1 VRTILQVLSEDERSQ
16 VHERTLHLLAT
27 TGVRV
32 DTGRGRQILAEAGAE
47 IDEHT
52 GIVRFPR
59 ALIETCLQ
67 SAPRRFSLGGRRPGW
82 SLPMNS
88 GECTLQADGA
98 AVFVYDSLTG
108 ERRPATD
115 DDWLAA
121 TRLIDVLD
129 EVGVYWEMVDPTSAE
144 RSVGDLVA
152 YWRGILSH
160 FSKHVQDCPFTSE
173 QSRWML
179 EVLQAVFGGKEEVR
193 RLHPVSFLLCP
204 LSPLMIEAAY
214 TDAYLETV
222 GWDLPVA
229 IMPMPMMGSTAPA
242 SLISTLMLANCE
254 VLAMLCL
261 VQAAAPGTPII
272 YAPAP
277 SVMDPH
283 SGRYSSGEV
292 EHALL
297 GTAVT
302 EMARYY
308 DLPCETSTGGTRHHI
323 PSIQA
328 GFERALNWALPALSW
343 PDLLVGPGL
352 LSGATILS
360 MEQVLIDVEIFRR
373 CRRLATGIGSPETC
387 GTGPPETCGTGP
399 PETCGTGSHAGQWL
413 DEVVAAVGPG
423 GNFLAQRSSRD
434 SIRRGEWYIGKMGV
448 GDTFEQWDAAG
459 RPDLLAELRD
469 QVAHLLASHQPLPL
483 DEAVE
488 RELDRIEERARQV
501 I

>member
-1 VRTILQVLSEDERSQ
+1 MRTTLQVLSEDERSQ
-16 VHERTLHLLAT
+16 VHERTLRLLAT

-47 IDEHT
+47 TDEHT
-52 GIVRFPR
+52 AVVRFPR
-59 ALIETCLQ
+59 ALVETCLQ
-67 SAPRRFSLGGRRPGW
+67 AAPRRFSLGGRRPGW
-82 SLPMNS
+82 SLPMNA
-88 GECTLQADGA
+88 GECTLLADGT

-108 ERRPATD
+108 ERRPATG

-121 TRLIDVLD
+121 TRLIDALD
-129 EVGVYWEMVDPTSAE
+129 EVGVYWEMVEPASAE
-144 RSVGDLVA
+144 RSAGDLVA
-152 YWRGILSH
+152 YWRGIFHH
-160 FSKHVQDCPFTSE
+160 FSKHVQDCPFTPE

-179 EVLQAVFGGKEEVR
+179 EVVQTVFGGKAEVR

-204 LSPLMIEAAY
+204 LSPLVIEAGY

-229 IMPMPMMGSTAPA
+229 IMPLPMMGSTAPA
-242 SLISTLMLANCE
+242 SLISTLVLANCE
-254 VLAMLCL
+254 VLATLCL

-277 SVMDPH
+277 SVMDPY
-283 SGRYSSGEV
+283 SGRYSGGEV

-297 GTAVT
+297 GAAVT
-302 EMARYY
+302 AMARYY
-308 DLPCETSTGGTRHHI
+308 DLPSETSTGGTRHHI

-328 GFERALNWALPALSW
+328 GYERALNWALPALSW

-360 MEQVLIDVEIFRR
+360 LEQLLIDVEVFRR
-373 CRRLATGIGSPETC
+373 CRRLATGIVSG
-387 GTGPPETCGTGP
+387 
-399 PETCGTGSHAGQWL
+399 AGQWL
-413 DEVVAAVGPG
+413 DEVIAAVGPG

-434 SIRRGEWYIGKMGV
+434 NIRRGEWYIGKMGV
-448 GDTFEQWDAAG
+448 GDTFEHWDAAG
-459 RPDLLAELRD
+459 RPGLLADLRD
-469 QVAHLLASHQPLPL
+469 QVAQLLASHRPLPL

-488 RELDRIEERARQV
+488 RELANLQERALRLPPS
-501 I
+501 